1 MRIILFTG
9 KGGVGKTC
17 ISAAT
22 ALKLANLGYKTI
34 VMSADAAHSLSDS
47 FEKKLGDKPQEI
59 VPNLYGQEIDSNEKI
74 EKYWGVLQEYIK
86 GFFGAHGFEGVIAE
100 ELSAGPGVDE
110 LFSLMDIKRYERE
123 GDYDVVIVDCAPTAG
138 TIQLL
143 SLPEV
148 TKWYMEHLFPIQR
161 QVVKL
166 TRPITQRFIKFPI
179 PTDDVYAAIEL
190 LYEKIDGMKEI
201 LTNEKK
207 TSIRLVINPER
218 MVIMEAQREYTYLS
232 LFGFLVDCIIVNRV
246 MPEAAAKDYFA
257 RWKEIQAGHL
267 KEIDERFFP
276 LPIFHVKWF
285 EQEVV
290 GLKFLERMAQEI
302 YGDND
307 PIKMFY
313 QERPISM
320 KREENE
326 YLMSLSLPF
335 TEKEELDVWVKGESL
350 IVKTPNY
357 KRNILLPR
365 SFWGLSIL
373 QASYENGRLNITFGH
388 KEVKG

>member
-22 ALKLANLGYKTI
+22 ALRLANLGYKTI

-47 FEKKLGDKPQEI
+47 FSKKLGDEPVEI
-59 VPNLYGQEIDSNEKI
+59 VKNLYGQEIDSNERI
-74 EKYWGVLQEYIK
+74 QKYWGPLTEYIEAFL
-86 GFFGAHGFEGVIAE
+86 GTHGFEGVAAE

-110 LFSLMDIKRYERE
+110 LFSLMNIKKYDRD
-123 GDYDVVIVDCAPTAG
+123 GDYDVLIVDCAPTAG

-143 SLPEV
+143 SLPEISQ
-148 TKWYMEHLFPIQR
+148 WYMEHIFSIQR
-161 QVVKL
+161 QVAKV
-166 TRPITQRFIKFPI
+166 TRPIAQKFVKFPI
-179 PTDDVYAAIEL
+179 PTDNVYAAIEL
-190 LYEKIDGMKEI
+190 LYEKIDGMKET
-201 LTNEKK
+201 LTDEKK

-257 RWKEIQAGHL
+257 RWKEIQAEHL
-267 KEIDERFFP
+267 KEIDERFLD

-290 GLKFLERMAQEI
+290 GLELLQRMAQEI
-302 YGDND
+302 YGEND

-320 KREENE
+320 KREENRH
-326 YLMSLSLPF
+326 LISISLPN
-335 TEKEELDVWVKGESL
+335 TLKEELDVWVKGESL

-365 SFWGLSIL
+365 SFWGLPI
-373 QASYENGRLNITFGH
+373 QNASYKNGRLNIIFGD
-388 KEVKG
+388 KEG